1 MLTSCKFSGGRRLTN
16 VIKEQAW
23 EVAVGSIYV
32 GEVMHGA
39 AGSGPG
45 GQHPR
50 MPVSGLAI
58 IGSEM
63 LIRMLTCDDHSC
75 VISVPHLTARLVF
88 GHWRSKS
95 GSGV

>member
-1 MLTSCKFSGGRRLTN
+1 MQTSCKFSGGRRLTN

-23 EVAVGSIYV
+23 KVAVGSIYLD
-32 GEVMHGA
+32 EVMHGA

-45 GQHPR
+45 GQHPW

-63 LIRMLTCDDHSC
+63 LIRMFDEAFDVRHHIGIYYRAMS
-75 VISVPHLTARLVF
+75 TAA
-88 GHWRSKS
+88 
-95 GSGV
+95 